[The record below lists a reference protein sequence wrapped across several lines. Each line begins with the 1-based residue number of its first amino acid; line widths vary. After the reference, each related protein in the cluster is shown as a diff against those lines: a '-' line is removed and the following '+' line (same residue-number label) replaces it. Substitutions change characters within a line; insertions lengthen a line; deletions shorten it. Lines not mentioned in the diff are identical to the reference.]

1 MPNDTFMLDVTGE
14 GLKNKGSNAII
25 KEGPG
30 DGFETEVDDFFDFVL
45 IESDD
50 MKEKKK
56 QK

>member
-1 MPNDTFMLDVTGE
+1 MLDVTGE
-14 GLKNKGSNAII
+14 GLKNKGSDAII

-30 DGFETEVDDFFDFVL
+30 DGFETEIDDFFDFVL

-56 QK
+56 